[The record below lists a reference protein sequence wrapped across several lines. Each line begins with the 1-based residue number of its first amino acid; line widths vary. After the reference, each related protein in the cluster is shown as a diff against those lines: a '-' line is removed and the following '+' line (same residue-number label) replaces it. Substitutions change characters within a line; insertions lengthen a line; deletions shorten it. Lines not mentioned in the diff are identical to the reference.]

1 MKKNYQM
8 KVKVNKV
15 LVKYLWMIRG
25 VSLYLEK
32 FETEKLAVD
41 EAILGENK
49 LKSHLCMPF
58 CKFWTSKEMS
68 YPPSP
73 ASYYLKE

>member
-49 LKSHLCMPF
+49 FVECPNWTT
-58 CKFWTSKEMS
+58 KFWSS
-68 YPPSP
+68 F
-73 ASYYLKE
+73 